1 MPLSFAAAS
10 LDDLHARIAPRFRR
24 PEVSARVRRYL
35 DGLLARIGRKNGWQ
49 LAEALGERTPDGV
62 QRLLNAAHWDAD
74 GVRDDLGR
82 YVVEH
87 LGDPD
92 AVLVIDE
99 TGFLKK
105 GTKSA
110 GVARQYSGTAGRIEN
125 CQIGV
130 FLHYASPHGQA
141 FLDRAL
147 YLPKGWAADMERRRE
162 AGIPE
167 TAGLATKGAL
177 AKAMLARAF
186 AADVPARWVVADEV
200 YGNDGALRRWL
211 HEQERAYVLAV
222 SRVHMIWSGETWTQE
237 RVEATIDALP
247 EDAWQRLSVGEG
259 SKGPRVYDW
268 AAIRLPFESPE
279 GWAQGVL
286 ARRSLSDPAEI
297 AYYRVSAPEGTAVE
311 ELARVAG
318 TRWTIEMGFER
329 AKGEVGLD
337 EYEVRRWEAW
347 HRHITLA
354 LLADAYLA
362 VTRMHAVGEEKK
374 GAALPA

>member
-1 MPLSFAAAS
+1 MVVPAGTAS
-10 LDDLHARIAPRFRR
+10 LDALHATIAPRFGR
-24 PEVSARVRRYL
+24 PEVRARARRYL
-35 DGLLARIGRKNGWQ
+35 DGLLASVERKNGWQ

-74 GVRDDLGR
+74 AVRDDLQQ
-82 YVVEH
+82 YVAAH
-87 LGDPD
+87 LGDAA
-92 AVLVIDE
+92 AVLVVDE

-110 GVARQYSGTAGRIEN
+110 EVARQYSGTAGRIEN

-130 FLHYASPHGQA
+130 FLHYASPRGQA

-147 YLPKGWAADMERRRE
+147 YLPKAWAADADRRRE

-167 TAGLATKGAL
+167 TVGVATTGELAR
-177 AKAMLARAF
+177 AMLERAF
-186 AADVPARWVVADEV
+186 AAAIPARWIVADEV

-211 HEQERAYVLAV
+211 HEQERAYVLGVNRA
-222 SRVHMIWSGETWTQE
+222 HMIWSGETWTQE
-237 RVEATIDALP
+237 RVEATIGALP
-247 EDAWQRLSVGEG
+247 RGDWHRLSVGEG

-268 AAIRLPFESPE
+268 AAIRLPFDSPQ

-286 ARRSLSDPAEI
+286 ARRSLSDPDEI
-297 AYYRVSAPEGTAVE
+297 AYYRVFAPEGTAVG
-311 ELARVAG
+311 ELAHVAG
-318 TRWTIEMGFER
+318 TRWTIESGFER

-347 HRHITLA
+347 YRHITFV

-362 VTRMHAVGEEKK
+362 VTRLHAVEGEEK
-374 GAALPA
+374 GAVVTT

>member
-1 MPLSFAAAS
+1 MPRSFAAVS
-10 LDDLHARIAPRFRR
+10 LDDLHARIAPHFRR
-24 PEVSARVRRYL
+24 PEVRARVRRYL

-74 GVRDDLGR
+74 RVRDDLGR

-92 AVLVIDE
+92 AVLVMDE

-110 GVARQYSGTAGRIEN
+110 GVARQYSGTAGRIEH

-130 FLHYASPHGQA
+130 FLLYAAPCGSA

-147 YLPKGWAADMERRRE
+147 YLPKAWAADMERRQE

-167 TAGLATKGAL
+167 TVGIATKGEL

-211 HEQERAYVLAV
+211 HEQERAYVLGVAR
-222 SRVHMIWSGETWTQE
+222 SHMIWSGETWTQE

-268 AAIRLPFESPE
+268 AAIRLPFDSPE

-286 ARRSLSDPAEI
+286 VRRSLSDPAEI
-297 AYYRVSAPEGTAVE
+297 AYYRVFAPEGTAVE

-318 TRWTIEMGFER
+318 TRWTIESGFER

-374 GAALPA
+374 GVAVPA

>member
-1 MPLSFAAAS
+1 MSLPFAAAS
-10 LDDLHARIAPRFRR
+10 LDDLHARIAPRFHR

-35 DGLLARIGRKNGWQ
+35 DGLLAPIARKNGWQ

-62 QRLLNAAHWDAD
+62 QRLLNAARWDAD
-74 GVRDDLGR
+74 GVRDDLQQ

-87 LGDPD
+87 LGDAD
-92 AVLVIDE
+92 AVLVVDE

-130 FLHYASPHGQA
+130 FLVYAAPLGSA

-147 YLPKGWAADMERRRE
+147 YLPKAWAVDVERRQE

-167 TAGLATKGAL
+167 TVGFATKGEL
-177 AKAMLARAF
+177 AKQMLAHAF
-186 AADVPARWVVADEV
+186 AAAIPARWVVADEV

-211 HEQERAYVLAV
+211 HEQARGYVLGVAR
-222 SRVHMIWSGETWTQE
+222 SHMIWSGETWTQE
-237 RVEATIDALP
+237 RVEETIDALP
-247 EDAWQRLSVGEG
+247 DGDWQRLSVGNG

-268 AAIRLPFESPE
+268 AAIRLPFDSPP
-279 GWAQGVL
+279 GWTQGVL
-286 ARRSLSDPAEI
+286 ARRSLDTPDEI
-297 AYYRVSAPEGTAVE
+297 AYYRVFAPEGTTVG

-318 TRWTIEMGFER
+318 ARWTIEIGFER

-337 EYEVRRWEAW
+337 EYEVRRWQAW
-347 HRHITLA
+347 HRHITFS

-362 VTRMHAVGEEKK
+362 VTRVDAVAAEKK
-374 GAALPA
+374 GAAVPT